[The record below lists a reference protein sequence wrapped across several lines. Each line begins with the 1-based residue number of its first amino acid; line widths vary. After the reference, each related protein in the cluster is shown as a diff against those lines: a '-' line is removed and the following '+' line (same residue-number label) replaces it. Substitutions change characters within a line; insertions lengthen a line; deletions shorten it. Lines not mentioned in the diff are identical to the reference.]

1 MNSLYTIIILSL
13 YFFTFQDKILYTP
26 GPLMTTKSVKHSMV
40 RDIGVGDPEFKEIVG
55 FIQRKILKIAG
66 NFIYNIKIPYFI
78 YNHERR

>member
-1 MNSLYTIIILSL
+1 
-13 YFFTFQDKILYTP
+13 
-26 GPLMTTKSVKHSMV
+26 MTTKSVKHSMV